1 MTTGSGSSS
10 PQQGT
15 DVSSSWRELRSDSDI
30 QFDPVTI
37 PPQPPREPGVFERF
51 MLWLGEQIGDLAGY
65 FGSSWFWVKWVLV
78 ALLVSAVLFLLYRL
92 AEPYLGWRR
101 KTAEAKE
108 PEEWRPDQQASV
120 ALLEEADRLAAEGR
134 FDEATHLLLHRS
146 VSQIAA
152 VRPDWVEPSS
162 TAREL
167 SALPELPDAARN
179 AFGVIA
185 ERVER
190 STFALRSLNRDDWEE
205 ARRAYADFALERIAG
220 RQLGRGA
227 A

>member
-1 MTTGSGSSS
+1 M
-10 PQQGT
+10 
-15 DVSSSWRELRSDSDI
+15 RSDADI

-37 PPQPPREPGVFERF
+37 PPQPPREPGWFERF
-51 MLWLGEQIGDLAGY
+51 IRWLGEQIGE
-65 FGSSWFWVKWVLV
+65 FGSLFGGSWGWMRWVLLAAFI
-78 ALLVSAVLFLLYRL
+78 ALVLFILYRL
-92 AEPYLGWRR
+92 VEPYLGWKR
-101 KTAEAKE
+101 KGAEE
-108 PEEWRPDQQASV
+108 ETLDEWRPDQQASI
-120 ALLEEADRLAAEGR
+120 ALLEEADRLAEDGR

-167 SALPELPDAARN
+167 ASFAELPEAARR

-190 STFALRSLNRDDWEE
+190 SVFALRALNRDDWET

-220 RQLGRGA
+220 RQLDRA
-227 A
+227 AT

>member
-1 MTTGSGSSS
+1 M
-10 PQQGT
+10 
-15 DVSSSWRELRSDSDI
+15 RSDTDI
-30 QFDPVTI
+30 QFEPVTI
-37 PPQPPREPGVFERF
+37 PPTPPREPGAFERF
-51 MLWLGEQIGDLAGY
+51 IRWLGEQIGDFAGL
-65 FGSSWFWVKWVLV
+65 FGSSWWIIKWILL
-78 ALLVSAVLFLLYRL
+78 ALFVSAALFILYRL
-92 AEPYLGWRR
+92 LEPYLGWKR
-101 KTAEAKE
+101 TAPQDDAL
-108 PEEWRPDQQASV
+108 EEWRPDQQASI

-167 SALPELPDAARN
+167 ASFAELPDAARR

-190 STFALRSLNRDDWEE
+190 SVFALRALNQGDWEE
-205 ARRAYADFALERIAG
+205 ARRAYADFALERIGG
-220 RQLGRGA
+220 RQLDRA
-227 A
+227 AS